1 MDKFRQFITDES
13 AATAIEYGIIA
24 AVIGLMLIGVMP
36 GLEGGLAAIF
46 DAINVGFD
54 QVAP

>member
-1 MDKFRQFITDES
+1 MDKLRQFITDES

-36 GLEGGLAAIF
+36 ALEGGLAAIF

>member
-1 MDKFRQFITDES
+1 MDKLRKFITDES

-36 GLEGGLAAIF
+36 TLEGGLAAIF

-54 QVAP
+54 QVSP